1 VVGENSQHR
10 GKRLE
15 RLGSARLNH
24 VGHKRLWEIQK
35 LFQDQSE
42 RAKLSK
48 SREQAFSPSSLS
60 CQVNMVM
67 ATLVSPAAE
76 RGGSSGTPAKR
87 PGNSSAPFP
96 ATKKQR
102 SYDNSSTEAITGLL
116 AGDHPTLASA
126 PQIAKLEHLVD
137 TPPLSPLG
145 LKSSLKSSAPNLTS
159 NTFDS
164 PSENDKRGM
173 YSEFVQAALDDRT
186 RGKEVSYQELVAQ
199 FRTPSPRNLGSLPS
213 ITLLQTLLHSLS
225 NVASRLDRRNH
236 TILVDNI
243 LTLPWATMG
252 GDSFARTWMRFV
264 CTLCSARSEWVG
276 EVLSRAV
283 KGLSYRE

>member
-1 VVGENSQHR
+1 
-10 GKRLE
+10 
-15 RLGSARLNH
+15 
-24 VGHKRLWEIQK
+24 
-35 LFQDQSE
+35 
-42 RAKLSK
+42 
-48 SREQAFSPSSLS
+48 
-60 CQVNMVM
+60 MVM
-67 ATLVSPAAE
+67 ATLVSPGAG
-76 RGGSSGTPAKR
+76 RGSGSSATPTKR
-87 PGNSSAPFP
+87 PGNPSAPFP

-102 SYDNSSTEAITGLL
+102 SYDNGSLDALKRGVSDDGGYIS
-116 AGDHPTLASA
+116 TLASA
-126 PQIAKLEHLVD
+126 PQIVKVEQSEIQ
-137 TPPLSPLG
+137 PLSPIG
-145 LKSSLKSSAPNLTS
+145 LKSSLKSSSSSSLTS
-159 NTFDS
+159 NALDS

-186 RGKEVSYQELVAQ
+186 RGKEVSYQELVSQ
-199 FRTPSPRNLGSLPS
+199 FRAPSPRTSSSLPS

-236 TILVDNI
+236 TVLVDNI

-283 KGLSYRE
+283 RGLSYRE

>member
-1 VVGENSQHR
+1 
-10 GKRLE
+10 
-15 RLGSARLNH
+15 
-24 VGHKRLWEIQK
+24 
-35 LFQDQSE
+35 
-42 RAKLSK
+42 
-48 SREQAFSPSSLS
+48 
-60 CQVNMVM
+60 M

-76 RGGSSGTPAKR
+76 QVGGGGTPAKR
-87 PGNSSAPFP
+87 SGNPSAPFP

-102 SYDNSSTEAITGLL
+102 SYDNSGPEALKSLST
-116 AGDHPTLASA
+116 GDHPALVSV
-126 PQIAKLEHLVD
+126 PQIAKLEQLVD
-137 TPPLSPLG
+137 TPSLSPIG
-145 LKSSLKSSAPNLTS
+145 LKSSLKSSAPNLSS
-159 NTFDS
+159 NTLDS

-199 FRTPSPRNLGSLPS
+199 FRAPSPRNLTSLPS

-252 GDSFARTWMRFV
+252 GDTFARTWMRFI